1 MSHHLSQPEEIDLAL
16 MELEEN
22 EIGMDLLVVNK
33 KHLNGGTEENQYGGH
48 IPLYRKA
55 LANGMN

>member
-1 MSHHLSQPEEIDLAL
+1 MSHHLSQPEEIDLVL

-22 EIGMDLLVVNK
+22 DMGMDLLVVNK
-33 KHLNGGTEENQYGGH
+33 KHLNGSAEKNPYGDY

-55 LANGMN
+55 LASGIN